1 MELDHRLW
9 AREILINI
17 LMDSLNLVI
26 GIIRDA
32 MWVRYQLVLI
42 NSIEEGNYLS
52 FLKVKETNK

>member
-32 MWVRYQLVLI
+32 MWVRCQPVLI